1 MKKGRRSGN
10 RLRLFVQIGFVLLAV
25 GMGVRHHTHPT
36 CSFDQSCPFGGV
48 ETAWSVLRT
57 GTPVRETGPSN
68 LILLGVLIAAAAL
81 TGRAFCAWACPLGT
95 VQEWMAK
102 LARRWSG
109 GRKAWLPV
117 TVPER
122 LDRIL
127 RLGKYVVLALVLWAS
142 TSAVVPV
149 LMPFCPYRT
158 LFTANLGSLLGWAVL
173 LALLLTSLVVE
184 RFWCRYLCPLGAI
197 LVPFNKISLWR
208 IRADESS
215 CISCGICKRACPVDL
230 DVVHEVERGG
240 ECIRCLECVHA
251 CPREGTLA
259 K

>member
-1 MKKGRRSGN
+1 MKKRRHIVN
-10 RLRLFVQIGFVLLAV
+10 RLRLVVQIGFVLLAV
-25 GMGVRHHTHPT
+25 GLGVRHHVHATY
-36 CSFDQSCPFGGV
+36 SFDQSCPFGGI
-48 ETAWSVLRT
+48 ETAWSAAST
-57 GTPVRETGPSN
+57 GTLVRQTGPSN
-68 LILLGVLIAAAAL
+68 LILLGLLLIAAIL
-81 TGRAFCAWACPLGT
+81 TGRAFCGWVCPLGT
-95 VQEWMAK
+95 VQEWVAG
-102 LARRWSG
+102 LVCRVTG

-158 LFTANLGSLLGWAVL
+158 LFTFNVGSLLGWAVL
-173 LALLLTSLVVE
+173 LALFLTSLVVE

-197 LVPFNKISLWR
+197 LAPFNKLSLWR
-208 IRADESS
+208 IRAQETS

-230 DVVHEVERGG
+230 DVVHEVERSG
-240 ECIRCLECVHA
+240 ECIRCLECVRA
-251 CPREGTLA
+251 CPREGTLTE
-259 K
+259 

>member
-1 MKKGRRSGN
+1 MKRRRPLVN
-10 RLRLFVQIGFVLLAV
+10 RLRLVVQIGFVLLAV
-25 GMGVRHHTHPT
+25 GLGVRHHIHATY
-36 CSFDQSCPFGGV
+36 SFDQSCPFGGI
-48 ETAWSVLRT
+48 ETAWAAAST
-57 GTPVRETGPSN
+57 GTLIRQTGPSN
-68 LILLGVLIAAAAL
+68 LILLGLLLIAAIL
-81 TGRAFCAWACPLGT
+81 TGRAFCGWACPLGT
-95 VQEWMAK
+95 VQEWIAR
-102 LARRWSG
+102 LARRVTG
-109 GRKAWLPV
+109 GRGAWLPV

-149 LMPFCPYRT
+149 LIPFCPYRT
-158 LFTANLGSLLGWAVL
+158 LFTFNVGSLLGWAVL
-173 LALLLTSLVVE
+173 LALFLTSLVVD

-197 LVPFNKISLWR
+197 LAPFNKLSLWH
-208 IRADESS
+208 IRVQKTS
-215 CISCGICKRACPVDL
+215 CVSCGICKRACPVDL

-240 ECIRCLECVHA
+240 ECIRCLECVRS